1 MKCAP
6 PDCQQ
11 EDGIDTLDCHEEQFV
26 SPDFMPCRS
35 FRGTIYVCQ
44 MV

>member
-1 MKCAP
+1 M
-6 PDCQQ
+6 
-11 EDGIDTLDCHEEQFV
+11 DTLDCQEERFV
-26 SPDFMPCRS
+26 SPGFMPCHS

>member
-1 MKCAP
+1 MLRESAQILGEGK
-6 PDCQQ
+6 
-11 EDGIDTLDCHEEQFV
+11 EQFV
-26 SPDFMPCRS
+26 SPGFMPCRS